1 MFLSLG
7 CSAFCGRMSQCWP
20 CLLAEKGD
28 TLYFMVRRTTPVNF
42 DRESKADAERY
53 ANSGWRRWRSGT
65 CKLTTRWRRRR
76 PRREAPA
83 AHELSSAR
91 SSSGDARRPRL
102 SRPMHR
108 TTEPTPTPARAPW
121 TNQPLFVAARSG
133 GTRASPPA
141 PPAAP
146 TELCMG
152 FRWSG
157 DAHTIW

>member
-1 MFLSLG
+1 MSECREVEVVVDEHDIIHTHDMHVKDRLYARVNQYRVFLSLG
-7 CSAFCGRMSQCWP
+7 SSAFCGRMSQCWP

-53 ANSGWRRWRSGT
+53 ANSGWQRWRSGT

-102 SRPMHR
+102 SRLMRR
-108 TTEPTPTPARAPW
+108 TTEPTPTPARAP
-121 TNQPLFVAARSG
+121 
-133 GTRASPPA
+133 
-141 PPAAP
+141 
-146 TELCMG
+146 
-152 FRWSG
+152 
-157 DAHTIW
+157 